1 MGITGKEE
9 KGMNKVL
16 ALLAV
21 LLTFGVSA
29 LAETPKETYDR
40 WMQAVS
46 PEYG

>member
-1 MGITGKEE
+1 
-9 KGMNKVL
+9 MNKVL

-46 PEYG
+46 PEYATKLPAN

>member
-1 MGITGKEE
+1 
-9 KGMNKVL
+9 MNKVL

-29 LAETPKETYDR
+29 LAETPKESSDR

>member
-1 MGITGKEE
+1 
-9 KGMNKVL
+9 MNKVL

-29 LAETPKETYDR
+29 LAEMPKETYDR

>member
-1 MGITGKEE
+1 MGNKATIKDATGPIT
-9 KGMNKVL
+9 
-16 ALLAV
+16 
-21 LLTFGVSA
+21 